1 MMDLLRKIR
10 RTCADDAYYMYIGDR
25 LFLGKRERESY
36 LRNIQSI
43 YIYNVQIARLSL
55 SIFLSFSSFF
65 LSFFLSFRPSPLLS
79 WPIGRSVRKG
89 HHLSAGARAPPSTK
103 NRPAG
108 PNLIRRN
115 HIFLLC
121 RPLSLFTILRTAVT
135 DRAKKKIQNNVSSYF
150 ASLVFKT

>member
-65 LSFFLSFRPSPLLS
+65 LSFFLSDLL
-79 WPIGRSVRKG
+79 
-89 HHLSAGARAPPSTK
+89 
-103 NRPAG
+103 
-108 PNLIRRN
+108 
-115 HIFLLC
+115 
-121 RPLSLFTILRTAVT
+121 LF
-135 DRAKKKIQNNVSSYF
+135 
-150 ASLVFKT
+150 